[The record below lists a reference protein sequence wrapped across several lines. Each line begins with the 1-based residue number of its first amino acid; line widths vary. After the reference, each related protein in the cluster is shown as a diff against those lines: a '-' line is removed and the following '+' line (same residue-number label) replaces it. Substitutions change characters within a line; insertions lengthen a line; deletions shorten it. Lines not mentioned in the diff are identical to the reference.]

1 MSQEEPTNESNEES
15 HEKSP
20 KSDGPTKRPAR
31 PAPVLDGAQR
41 RYLRSLAHP
50 LKPIVFV
57 GEGGVSP
64 AVEQAVDAALDSHE
78 LVKIRLRQPADK
90 KATAQQLAT
99 ASHAALCGVVGHTVV
114 LYRPDPEDP
123 QIKLPR
129 RE

>member
-1 MSQEEPTNESNEES
+1 MSNEESSEESNEES
-15 HEKSP
+15 REKTP
-20 KSDGPTKRPAR
+20 KSDSPAKRPAR

-64 AVEQAVDAALDSHE
+64 AVEQAVDAALESHE

-90 KATAQQLAT
+90 KTTAQQLAA

>member
-1 MSQEEPTNESNEES
+1 VSLEE
-15 HEKSP
+15 SP
-20 KSDGPTKRPAR
+20 KSPSTSERPPR
-31 PAPVLDGAQR
+31 PAPTLDGAQR

-50 LKPIVFV
+50 LKPVVFV

-64 AVEQAVDAALDSHE
+64 AVEKAVAAALESHE
-78 LVKIRLRQPADK
+78 LIKVRLRQPADK
-90 KATAQQLAT
+90 QAAAKQLAA

-129 RE
+129 RD